1 MAFLQA
7 LRTQE
12 VTSGINSRWDAKL
25 FPSSTADM
33 GAGIIVPVD
42 SVFAQENG
50 TAWQPGSWGLHMKST
65 LQSPTPFFD
74 FQDFSFSFILT
85 SA

>member
-1 MAFLQA
+1 
-7 LRTQE
+7 
-12 VTSGINSRWDAKL
+12 
-25 FPSSTADM
+25 M

-65 LQSPTPFFD
+65 LQSLTPFFD